1 MPNTENQLIERL
13 PGGVQ
18 RRFLARCESVELL
31 LEDELGARGAP
42 ISHAYF
48 PNTALISL
56 VIDIDSLPPLEVGV
70 VGRESM
76 LGSEL
81 LLGVTTTPWRSV
93 VQGAGTCWRIGAQG
107 LRQAMADMP
116 ALQALLQRN
125 LMVRVHQQQSLSAVH
140 AGPCQ

>member
-1 MPNTENQLIERL
+1 MPNTGNQLIERL
-13 PGGVQ
+13 PSGVQ
-18 RRFLARCESVELL
+18 RRFLARCEPVELL
-31 LEDELGARGAP
+31 LADELSARGAP
-42 ISHAYF
+42 LTHAYF

-56 VIDIDSLPPLEVGV
+56 VIDVDTRSPLEVGV

-93 VQGAGTCWRIGAQG
+93 VQDAGTCWRIGAQG

-125 LMVRVHQQQSLSAVH
+125 LMVRVHQQQSLSTAH
-140 AGPCQ
+140 ADPCH